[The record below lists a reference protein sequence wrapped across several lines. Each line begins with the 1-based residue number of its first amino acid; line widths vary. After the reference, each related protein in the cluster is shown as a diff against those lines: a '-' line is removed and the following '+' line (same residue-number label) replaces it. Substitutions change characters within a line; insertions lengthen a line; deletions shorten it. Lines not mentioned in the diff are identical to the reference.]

1 VERLKTDRWD
11 FFFLTYD
18 EPFGDEHF
26 ARLRER
32 CPWATRLSGVKGV
45 HEAVYKAASQSSTRR
60 FFLLDADGVLD
71 ERFQIAIPPEADRF
85 ATVVWRARNDAV
97 GLEYGHGGL
106 KLYDVNDLDCTGS
119 VLAEAPADLRTFRKE
134 YDGASGSTVG
144 YLQQVANENRFNRSP
159 LTAWRGAFRECF
171 KMAFE
176 EARYG
181 TSAASAER
189 LERWRR
195 PKAHAEN
202 AGLIRRGAEDG
213 IAAARQRPEQW
224 LPLVNDFD
232 AMRAFF
238 VEHVAQLS

>member
-1 VERLKTDRWD
+1 MTERCD
-11 FFFLTYD
+11 FFFLVYD

-45 HEAVYKAASQSSTRR
+45 HEAVYRAASQSSTRR

-71 ERFQIAIPPEADRF
+71 ERFRIGVPPEADQF

-97 GLEYGHGGL
+97 DLEYGHGGL
-106 KLYDVNDLDCTGS
+106 KLYDVNDLDRMAS
-119 VLAEAPADLRTFRKE
+119 VAAETPADRRTFRKE
-134 YDGASGSTVG
+134 YDGASGATVC
-144 YLQQVANENRFNRSP
+144 YLEQVANDNRFNRSP

-181 TSAASAER
+181 ASAASAER

-195 PKAHAEN
+195 PQAHAEN

-213 IAAARQRPEQW
+213 VEAARLRPAQW

-232 AMRAFF
+232 ALRAFF
-238 VEHVAQLS
+238 VQHVAQSS